1 MSKKNIINAKA
12 QSDRISDY
20 LSLIEKHRNELLLNA
35 LDNDKDF
42 DRLANL
48 ADALFAVYQKS

>member
-35 LDNDKDF
+35 LDNDKDL
-42 DRLANL
+42 DRLTNL